1 MVQMDGLIKFL
12 FRESSSESMRIEG
25 VQVSSNWPDL
35 TAQTKAPRNA
45 SARNKLMKINKK
57 MTSIINWR

>member
-1 MVQMDGLIKFL
+1 MDGLIKFFFL
-12 FRESSSESMRIEG
+12 ESSSESMRMEG

-35 TAQTKAPRNA
+35 TAQTNALRNA

-57 MTSIINWR
+57 MTSIIN